1 MPDLTSLTIT
11 LDDGRRLSYAEYG
24 DPDGSPV
31 LYFHGSPGSRLE
43 GALTHEAAVAHQLR
57 IIAPERPGYGN
68 SNFQRGRR
76 FDDWPR
82 DVAALT
88 TALGID
94 RFAVVGL
101 SGGGPHVVA
110 CALAMPERIVA
121 AAIVSGAGP
130 VDAYIARSRSRLGR
144 MLRRVG
150 LPFGRAVIQLGIR
163 ILPWALR
170 RTTAERMST
179 SADRRVL
186 ARLDQRERFR
196 TDLLEGL
203 RPGARGAVQEF
214 GLHLRPWPFDLR
226 DVGIT
231 IHLWHGEA
239 DVIVP
244 IDIGRYVAGHIP
256 DCRAKFVAGEGHLL
270 IVDHIDEIL
279 RVVRHAHD
287 VERALAPRYM
297 TIPSTTATTPS

>member
-1 MPDLTSLTIT
+1 MHTHTPNETFHSIV
-11 LDDGRRLSYAEYG
+11 LDDGRRMSYAEYG
-24 DPDGSPV
+24 DADGAPV

-43 GALTHEAAVAHQLR
+43 GALAHEAALAQGLR

-68 SNFQRGRR
+68 SDFQRGRR
-76 FDDWPR
+76 FDHWPK

-88 TALGID
+88 RALGID
-94 RFAVVGL
+94 RFAVMGL

-110 CALAMPERIVA
+110 CAIAMPERIVA

-130 VDAYIARSRSRLGR
+130 VDAYVARSKSRVGR
-144 MLRRVG
+144 MLRRAGMPFVRVIVG
-150 LPFGRAVIQLGIR
+150 VGVRV
-163 ILPWALR
+163 LPWALR

-186 ARLDQRERFR
+186 SRLEQRAGFR

-226 DVGIT
+226 DIGIA
-231 IHLWHGEA
+231 IDLWHGEV

-244 IDIGRYVAGHIP
+244 IDIGRYVADHIP
-256 DCRAKFVAGEGHLL
+256 ECRARFVVGEGHLL

-287 VERALAPRYM
+287 VERALAPR
-297 TIPSTTATTPS
+297 